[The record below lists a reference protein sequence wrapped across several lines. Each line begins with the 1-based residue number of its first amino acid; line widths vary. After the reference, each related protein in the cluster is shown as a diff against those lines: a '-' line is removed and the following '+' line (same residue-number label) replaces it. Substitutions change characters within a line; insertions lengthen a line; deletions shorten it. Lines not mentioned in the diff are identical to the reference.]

1 MAIAASVCSAE
12 RGKVAGLTLVSCRV
26 DKAMMN
32 GGGTKNSEQGA
43 RDKGQGKDMGLVG
56 PQTSPAVCLGRS
68 DDRSAQTQ
76 RRRPSRR
83 PHYRDPGWRPVA
95 TAINGMT

>member
-56 PQTSPAVCLGRS
+56 PQTSPAVALGGLTTDRPKHND
-68 DDRSAQTQ
+68 DDRLEDLT
-76 RRRPSRR
+76 
-83 PHYRDPGWRPVA
+83 
-95 TAINGMT
+95 TE